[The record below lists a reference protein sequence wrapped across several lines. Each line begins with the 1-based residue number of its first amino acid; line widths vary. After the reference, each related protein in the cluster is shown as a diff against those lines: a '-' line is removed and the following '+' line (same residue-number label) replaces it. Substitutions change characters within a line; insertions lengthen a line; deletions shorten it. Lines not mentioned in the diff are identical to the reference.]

1 MQVPPEGHLGRGLMV
16 VVANLLENRIRE
28 DGSPAQRTPGLGHN
42 TVLTVKLDQGG
53 LVQAGVPFNLVD
65 DWQLARLGR
74 EVLQVDHLKVADS
87 DGLG

>member
-1 MQVPPEGHLGRGLMV
+1 MV
-16 VVANLLENRIRE
+16 VVANLLENRISE
-28 DGSPAQRTPGLGHN
+28 DGPPAQRTPGLGHN
-42 TVLTVKLDQGG
+42 AVLTVKLDQGG

-74 EVLQVDHLKVADS
+74 EVLQVDHLKVADP